1 MREENTVRYWD
12 KKWSLSRQRLTES
25 VRLDGSDGEREFD
38 RELLERTVGR
48 KVLDLGCGTGAFTVR
63 VAMRANNVIGTDISS
78 IALDIA
84 KEYRRKRKM
93 RNVEFR
99 LAKASK
105 IPFRSNSFDI
115 VFSRRGPGSDSI
127 RTLSEA
133 YRVLKPGGLF
143 MEITIGERDKQN
155 IARIFGRG
163 QMLGIRG
170 QVSSLKQKML
180 KRVGFK
186 KVVARD
192 YLGTEVFRAME
203 DLVIRLRTAP
213 IIPRFDPRRDRKYL
227 ERARRECSTDRGIE
241 TPVHRVVLLARK

>member
-227 ERARRECSTDRGIE
+227 ELARRECSTDRGIE